1 MEITVEVKK
10 VKPTEQVTEKFK
22 KREVIVTGNSNPSYP
37 QVLSFQVTQDK
48 CDKVDNIKTGD
59 TIKASINLRG
69 REYKDKNGKE
79 SVFNTI
85 EMWRW
90 DIIGGQPTPIP
101 TVGSDQDDDL
111 PF

>member
-22 KREVIVTGNSNPSYP
+22 KREVIVTDNSNPSYP
-37 QVLSFQVTQDK
+37 QVLSLQVAQDK
-48 CDKVDNIKTGD
+48 CDKVDNIKSGD

-69 REYKDKNGKE
+69 REYTDKNGKE

-85 EMWRW
+85 EMWKW
-90 DIIGGQPTPIP
+90 DIIGGSVNPIA
-101 TVGSDQDDDL
+101 GLQAQDDDL